1 MDDLLAHF
9 VTAGLETCGCCE
21 GRGTHPDGSEC
32 DRCDGSGRMHDDD
45 PRHWP
50 YCPSRQDDEPP
61 PPRRRHWRE
70 PDYPAKTLPALAG
83 YFRKHEP
90 DYYAAVHDHVG
101 QHGVQEAMLVRT
113 KDPRGT
119 PLKRPRV
126 MSGHHRAAAA
136 YEHGQ
141 DIPVGDYDDQEDY
154 DASNRGFGHQ
164 WWRDH
169 HELKESYPDPRYATL
184 ARVAVSLDELDQ
196 HLENW
201 FHPQQLDARQER
213 HPKSGFNIKVGLER
227 RLARPPEGQDEA
239 PAHFNVTD
247 HGPVEG
253 SLARWPKHVGTEPIQ
268 HVYRGMHTDEWDE
281 AKKRGHI
288 QSDQRGTI
296 ADWEG
301 TNAAVDPHTAVS
313 YLPSRG
319 TGVIAKI
326 RVHPDDKWFSSSAD
340 SYVRTRNKIPLD
352 RVEAVSPPIT
362 KGGKYGGNIE
372 HIGARAPE
380 IGFQENYHGRHRV
393 WAADGG
399 LPAGESGYGGSLGE
413 LHWHPETGDITYLK
427 TLEGH
432 ERQGIATSLWHRA
445 HAEAGSRG
453 LVPPKHVESRT
464 PAAEGWA
471 DSVGG
476 EKPPLYDECK
486 DPAWQESLPPAS
498 QYHPRQAA
506 ADYRQPHEGPDADSG
521 EAMHE
526 LGSGIYPADV
536 HDNLAGY
543 GAQHHETMH
552 SVRKARGNPDA
563 KIRIYRALPKPHRAI
578 NPGGWVTTARDY
590 ALEHAQESDP
600 HEAYPVIRATVPAK
614 HLRNDGNSLEEWS
627 YHGPATAGMMSHPGG
642 QQGDQGGPGSR
653 HRWTQKEFY
662 GKGWLEEAEENRKQ
676 GAREGEQIAPEEFRG
691 IPLYHGSNSDFEPG
705 DLLTPEGGAEHGS
718 DQWDNTAHVRGTHVY
733 TSRSPASAEY
743 AANSHPDACG
753 MARVYEVEHTGPAEP
768 DHVYDANRGD
778 PGLNYKTRHPV
789 RVIRKIDDWREE
801 GRQRHQGA
809 RQREGDERAFGDY
822 TMRYHQKDHG
832 ESRPRHVIETHA
844 ADGAVVGRLNWYGT
858 TGVIHHLEVAG
869 PEDNGKQPSSPLGNG
884 QDHRRKGIA
893 TAMWN
898 WGQEMSPKPKHSG
911 DRTPQGRSWARSVG
925 GPGLNKHKGA
935 HTAAD
940 VGDYGLSH
948 RPTEHGAPMHDLTGD
963 SPDADFDKTA
973 YMATDYLTHPR
984 YYSDT
989 GSNNDPE
996 DHESIAQ
1003 MRRVRGKPEAKV
1015 HIYRAS
1021 HKDAP
1026 HEINHGDWV
1035 SLSKGYAA
1043 KHAYAESGSDDP
1055 AAQYVV
1061 HHAQVAAKHVRDAG
1075 SGGYREQGYW
1085 GPPITCCGHGKTA
1098 VMALGMHNP
1107 HTGGDEWF
1115 HGTQARPEELGHGF
1129 DDPASM
1135 ASGAFE
1141 MPDAEEG
1148 GHWNALL
1155 GTHFTADH
1163 DVAKQFAKGEH
1174 ASGANDR
1181 QDDEFE
1187 HDPRPVSQ
1195 GVVHARLG
1203 LHNPKVYA
1211 SEHDMDHEAYEHE
1224 YAAGNHPSN
1233 HVPGIGSHDEDDDD
1247 AYEAE
1252 EMWPNAHR
1260 IAKDYGHDKI
1270 PASTYGHHGTQLANH
1285 PMRTGWL
1292 NTHPDK
1298 FDIAGRFKKRLQDQG
1313 HDGVIYGNE
1322 YEKSK
1327 HGANGNRSAIAFRP
1341 HQIQVTQH
1349 HHADKPCLD
1358 PEEAERTQARM
1369 PGRGQ
1374 MELPF
1379 ERKHHE
1385 AAAKP
1390 VKPLRMEPG
1399 LYYRSHSRSA
1409 PFGPEHAST
1418 KNIGEAPH
1426 PDLAKY
1432 FEPKRSAARRSARE
1446 ATASRGWCRIPRSP
1460 RRACPGSTSRT
1471 AWRSPRAA
1479 AAAGTITP
1487 GATAR
1492 RASRSTTGTG
1502 LSEATITRALAAS
1515 R

>member
-1 MDDLLAHF
+1 
-9 VTAGLETCGCCE
+9 
-21 GRGTHPDGSEC
+21 
-32 DRCDGSGRMHDDD
+32 
-45 PRHWP
+45 
-50 YCPSRQDDEPP
+50 
-61 PPRRRHWRE
+61 
-70 PDYPAKTLPALAG
+70 
-83 YFRKHEP
+83 
-90 DYYAAVHDHVG
+90 
-101 QHGVQEAMLVRT
+101 
-113 KDPRGT
+113 
-119 PLKRPRV
+119 
-126 MSGHHRAAAA
+126 
-136 YEHGQ
+136 
-141 DIPVGDYDDQEDY
+141 
-154 DASNRGFGHQ
+154 
-164 WWRDH
+164 
-169 HELKESYPDPRYATL
+169 
-184 ARVAVSLDELDQ
+184 
-196 HLENW
+196 
-201 FHPQQLDARQER
+201 
-213 HPKSGFNIKVGLER
+213 
-227 RLARPPEGQDEA
+227 
-239 PAHFNVTD
+239 
-247 HGPVEG
+247 
-253 SLARWPKHVGTEPIQ
+253 
-268 HVYRGMHTDEWDE
+268 
-281 AKKRGHI
+281 
-288 QSDQRGTI
+288 
-296 ADWEG
+296 
-301 TNAAVDPHTAVS
+301 
-313 YLPSRG
+313 
-319 TGVIAKI
+319 
-326 RVHPDDKWFSSSAD
+326 
-340 SYVRTRNKIPLD
+340 
-352 RVEAVSPPIT
+352 
-362 KGGKYGGNIE
+362 
-372 HIGARAPE
+372 
-380 IGFQENYHGRHRV
+380 
-393 WAADGG
+393 
-399 LPAGESGYGGSLGE
+399 
-413 LHWHPETGDITYLK
+413 
-427 TLEGH
+427 
-432 ERQGIATSLWHRA
+432 
-445 HAEAGSRG
+445 
-453 LVPPKHVESRT
+453 
-464 PAAEGWA
+464 
-471 DSVGG
+471 
-476 EKPPLYDECK
+476 
-486 DPAWQESLPPAS
+486 
-498 QYHPRQAA
+498 
-506 ADYRQPHEGPDADSG
+506 
-521 EAMHE
+521 
-526 LGSGIYPADV
+526 
-536 HDNLAGY
+536 
-543 GAQHHETMH
+543 
-552 SVRKARGNPDA
+552 
-563 KIRIYRALPKPHRAI
+563 
-578 NPGGWVTTARDY
+578 
-590 ALEHAQESDP
+590 
-600 HEAYPVIRATVPAK
+600 
-614 HLRNDGNSLEEWS
+614 
-627 YHGPATAGMMSHPGG
+627 MSHPGG
-642 QQGDQGGPGSR
+642 QQGDKGGPGSR

-809 RQREGDERAFGDY
+809 RQREGDERGFGDY
-822 TMRYHQKDHG
+822 TMRYHTEDLG
-832 ESRPRHVIETHA
+832 ERKPRHVIETHA
-844 ADGAVVGRLNWYGT
+844 QDGSVAGRLNWYGT

-869 PEDNGKQPSSPLGNG
+869 DEDTGEHGLGNG

-911 DRTPQGRSWARSVG
+911 DRTEQGKAWARSVG
-925 GPGLNKHKGA
+925 GPGLNKHQGA

-940 VGDYGLSH
+940 VGDYGIGH
-948 RPTEHGAPMHDLTGD
+948 RPMKDGAPAHDLREGYAED
-963 SPDADFDKTA
+963 I
-973 YMATDYLTHPR
+973 YTHPQYWAAHNPPER
-984 YYSDT
+984 SDME
-989 GSNNDPE
+989 GLS
-996 DHESIAQ
+996 Q
-1003 MRRVRGKPEAKV
+1003 LRRVRGKPEAMV

-1026 HEINHGDWV
+1026 HEINTGDWV
-1035 SLSKGYAA
+1035 TLSRSYAHQ
-1043 KHAYAESGSDDP
+1043 HAEAESGSDDP
-1055 AAQYVV
+1055 AAQYRV
-1061 HHAQVAAKHVRDAG
+1061 HHAEVAAKHVRDAG
-1075 SGGYREQGYW
+1075 TDQYREQGYW

-1098 VMALGMHNP
+1098 VMALGMNNP

-1432 FEPKRSAARRSARE
+1432 FEPKKGYSAFWDPHHVQQYHQEMGWDDPAEKKQSKIIAFRGTPVGEGGDGEPRVVPHSSKPEESMSWQHFEDRLEVTQGSGSRWDDHTWGDGPEGQQVDDGYRTIGGDHHQGARRKPLKPDQHECWKCGVRAHQSEFTKASPYAPVMGLAMECKDKDACSQRREEGRRTAGLDHRYIAPPQTGDEMWRHLREAHGVGSPAGSTKTPGEAFMSGLHRQFHSNQTADRRQIQHQHEDPGDRRSGGQSRDDSISRMFTPIPAAELEERRRARE
-1446 ATASRGWCRIPRSP
+1446 PKPERLDDREYSIKDVSRHYDWEGFDRHEIEHLVHHPEHATFTKEDVPVHSLRYDSGDGNLRPINTYSDIAGQDEDERERLHGLEHGYEQGSSIPPIVVVRHGEHHII
-1460 RRACPGSTSRT
+1460 ADGSH
-1471 AWRSPRAA
+1471 RAA
-1479 AAAGTITP
+1479 IHAEHGHTHIPAFVTQRTIFHGQHEAAWVPKDRIFGPTHGLDHRLFEGEHLRPRVRSVLMNRLGSVLTLTLGEDWRTLTRVWLAGSQASKWTGPELEGNGDLDVLIGLAHTH
-1487 GATAR
+1487 AR
-1492 RASRSTTGTG
+1492 LASPLLAGMSDLQVSHHLNVILQAQFNESHWHPPFDPSGKEYDLTGYVIHVSDIRSIKPYAAYDLTGDDWTVKPPDLPSWSAESFPQG
-1502 LSEATITRALAAS
+1502 PAVFAEARALAAQVRAILRLPEPFRTQEAS
-1515 R
+1515 RIWDSLHAGRTHDFSEQGEGWMGTGNILEKALDQAHGGLIEKLKALKYGAPGTVPGNAPMALAHGMTTADTGSVHA